1 MPAVATATCPY
12 CQSENPVF
20 SLTCH
25 TCGSSLAVVNTAPL
39 VSGTILKGGGYR
51 LLEVLGQGGFG
62 ITYKAIRN
70 STSRYCA
77 VKEFFPASGVT
88 RAPDGQV
95 TPDAAFKDEFER
107 GKSGFR
113 EEAARLASF
122 MHASIVSVIETFE
135 ERGTAFLV
143 MEYLEGQT
151 LEQRIASGKL
161 LTEAQASNLLK
172 PLLEALHEVHSRG
185 YLHRDI
191 KPANIVLTDARPE
204 LIDFGTAITFK
215 RGQTANVSQLVLT
228 PDYAPLEQY
237 ATHAKLGSY
246 TDLYALA
253 ATCYEAITG
262 LKPPPSLERANGV
275 QLVPIR
281 DLKPDI
287 SEGFAAMLE
296 KALSIPVAQRIA
308 TATQMR
314 ELLRKHE
321 RKTRVTSFV
330 DDVPTW
336 FSATAISLWL
346 LLISLPVYSA
356 FNPPMPPA
364 SPAPVAREANPPV
377 IYFKATQ
384 ATWGAVRCNVVVP
397 YLSASYYKDTIGT
410 AAEIGW
416 DFDFQMLDPLGA
428 ELVRFKRHMGNWSY
442 FWGTG
447 PSANG
452 TYRLKGT
459 ADGIPFDVSAS
470 ASVPTHPLET
480 PASLT
485 VKSTPDGRFL
495 QIEWGEVRGA
505 ASYAMDSSLG
515 GGRTYADQPRSLRVR
530 TPSPHEQMSVT
541 LVSVNLPGPKINFAY
556 LGKPIRA
563 SVLASRAF
571 TLEDVKAAGG
581 VLNIYPKNPCL
592 F

>member
-1 MPAVATATCPY
+1 
-12 CQSENPVF
+12 
-20 SLTCH
+20 LTCH
-25 TCGSSLAVVNTAPL
+25 TCGSSLAVANTAPL
-39 VSGTILKGGGYR
+39 APGTTLKGGGYR
-51 LLEVLGQGGFG
+51 LLKVLGQGGFG

-70 STSRYCA
+70 STGRYCA

-95 TPDAAFKDEFER
+95 TPGATFKDDFER
-107 GKSGFR
+107 GKLAFR

-122 MHASIVSVIETFE
+122 KHASIVSVIETFE

-151 LEQRIASGKL
+151 LEQRIASGNL
-161 LTEAQASNLLK
+161 LTELQAMALLK

-215 RGQTANVSQLVLT
+215 RGQSVNVSALVLT

-237 ATHAKLGSY
+237 ATHAKLGPY

-262 LKPPPSLERANGV
+262 VKPPPSLERANGV
-275 QLVPIR
+275 NLQPIR
-281 DLKPDI
+281 DLKPSI
-287 SEGFAAMLE
+287 SVGFAAILE

-308 TATQMR
+308 TATQMH

-330 DDVPTW
+330 DDLPIW
-336 FSATAISLWL
+336 FSAIVIISWVLFLASITAN
-346 LLISLPVYSA
+346 A
-356 FNPPMPPA
+356 FN
-364 SPAPVAREANPPV
+364 SRSGSTPVSQAAGAVLTQEPNPPV

-384 ATWGAVRCNVVVP
+384 ATYGALKCKQYVP
-397 YLSASYYKDTIGT
+397 FISVSLYKNNSG
-410 AAEIGW
+410 AAPDIGW
-416 DFDFQMLDPLGA
+416 DFNLNVLDPHGKTV
-428 ELVRFKRHMGNWSY
+428 ESTVRHWRNW
-442 FWGTG
+442 FHVRGTEER
-447 PSANG
+447 PSG

-459 ADGIPFDVSAS
+459 ADGRPLEVTSTATIP
-470 ASVPTHPLET
+470 TQRLET
-480 PASLT
+480 P
-485 VKSTPDGRFL
+485 KSFKVRSIQGGQFL
-495 QIEWGEVRGA
+495 QVEWDSVRDA
-505 ASYAMDSSLG
+505 RMYAMDNAYGHGERS
-515 GGRTYADQPRSLRVR
+515 ADQPRALRMYP
-530 TPSPHEQMSVT
+530 PSPHEQTWVVITSI
-541 LVSVNLPGPKINFAY
+541 NLSGPKVAPVDRNKQ
-556 LGKPIRA
+556 LRA
-563 SVLASRAF
+563 SVLLSRPF
-571 TLEDVKAAGG
+571 TIEEVQAAGG
-581 VLNIYPKNPCL
+581 VLDIAPKNPCS